1 MSLLRMI
8 TFFSNAKTIDSGT
21 ITSIPNAL
29 NFSILP
35 GDKKG
40 QFYLDDKEN
49 YFQNHKLIKNLLFQK
64 FKSVSVFQNMYI
76 NYCLDPN
83 VTKCSTYN
91 PFTQSKFIEG
101 FKNNPLSK
109 IFTSYEINGSIIGFI
124 SSRVLKRL
132 RIIDVLSEPI
142 GEKITFENTLKK
154 IEKDILSREFDLIF
168 SHIIVPH
175 VPYGY
180 SKNCN
185 YDGALAA
192 YSSSMTFKDK
202 IIQHN
207 ILLNMFLSYPVG
219 QK

>member
-1 MSLLRMI
+1 
-8 TFFSNAKTIDSGT
+8 
-21 ITSIPNAL
+21 
-29 NFSILP
+29 
-35 GDKKG
+35 
-40 QFYLDDKEN
+40 
-49 YFQNHKLIKNLLFQK
+49 
-64 FKSVSVFQNMYI
+64 MYI

-109 IFTSYEINGSIIGFI
+109 IFSSYEINGSIIGYL
-124 SSRVLKRL
+124 SSRLLKRL

-142 GEKITFENTLKK
+142 GEKITFENTLKE

-185 YDGALAA
+185 YDGAL
-192 YSSSMTFKDK
+192 SSYATSMTFKDK
-202 IIQHN
+202 VIQHN
-207 ILLNMFLSYPVG
+207 IERICVLKFLDNIFENLKNKNIINDLDIIIVSDHGSKISNTDFFSTILANKTIDSQYIFI
-219 QK
+219 QKEITIQKFIKNKFDK